1 MWKNEKANVT
11 KEICCMFSDA
21 LQFSHSS
28 DISQKSI
35 SNTSSGIDFQTP
47 HSRYIF
53 SAEVLLILFLPNIF
67 AHEIN
72 LRRNFYRY
80 CLDAAPEQPVFSD
93 QPQNALADLIKYIFA
108 DLIKYV
114 FWVLMQ
120 YIGINQRKK
129 NIDKQTKKCLRRFD

>member
-1 MWKNEKANVT
+1 MLCNFLIHMIFPK
-11 KEICCMFSDA
+11 
-21 LQFSHSS
+21 
-28 DISQKSI
+28 KSI
-35 SNTSSGIDFQTP
+35 SNICSGIDFQAP
-47 HSRYIF
+47 HGRYIF
-53 SAEVLLILFLPNIF
+53 SGEVLLILFLPNIF

-114 FWVLMQ
+114 FLVLMQ

-129 NIDKQTKKCLRRFD
+129 YIDKQTKKCLRRFDPM